1 MRMNSNMSEE
11 VDEQTG
17 VNVYDD
23 DDEESSPMEESI
35 EEGVAVEP
43 VEIVRE
49 EIVTVTE
56 NP

>member
-23 DDEESSPMEESI
+23 DEESSPMEESI

-43 VEIVRE
+43 AEIARE